1 MSNIMFKTTKRDW
14 QFNCQNAVVRF
25 EQNEQHDMRIA
36 LGDGGTQV

>member
-1 MSNIMFKTTKRDW
+1 MSNITFKTTKRNW
-14 QFNCQNAVVRF
+14 QFCQQAVVRF